1 MDGAPSKAPDCTWR
15 SSSSPDGA
23 VDSVVDMDFS
33 SGGVRSAAMLPSSNL
48 WSGVMWRGSLDP
60 LDEHR
65 AVRSPSS
72 AAARDG
78 RAAAPG
84 GADYPRRRA
93 VRGRPVTR

>member
-1 MDGAPSKAPDCTWR
+1 
-15 SSSSPDGA
+15 
-23 VDSVVDMDFS
+23 
-33 SGGVRSAAMLPSSNL
+33 
-48 WSGVMWRGSLDP
+48 MWRGSLDP